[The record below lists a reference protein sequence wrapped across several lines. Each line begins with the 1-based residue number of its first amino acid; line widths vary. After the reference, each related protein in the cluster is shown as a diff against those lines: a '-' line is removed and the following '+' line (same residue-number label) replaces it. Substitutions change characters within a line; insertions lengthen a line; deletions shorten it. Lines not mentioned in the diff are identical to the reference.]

1 MVDVS
6 GSDLTSAVRVL
17 RDAPPPLAR
26 IPPSQ
31 QGGCRPWSLAKG
43 SLTLA
48 KGSLTL
54 MVLIGVHRPCGLMVE
69 GNKGQYPALHI
80 QRSHSPQAF
89 FWPKGVTQRTHTPVT
104 HLAQRRYTKVT
115 LRSRIGPQRSHS
127 SLPSRIWPK
136 GDPKGHTRVTHSAR
150 RRYTKVHSRCDI
162 SACKR
167 A

>member
-17 RDAPPPLAR
+17 RDALPPLAQ

-31 QGGCRPWSLAKG
+31 QGGCRSAKG
-43 SLTLA
+43 SLTL
-48 KGSLTL
+48 
-54 MVLIGVHRPCGLMVE
+54 VLIGVHRPCGLMVE